1 MKHPVRLAAAV
12 TIAGLALWAAAR
24 WRAPHDPGGAIPWY
38 PTYPLALEA
47 SRAEDRPLLVYF
59 QASWCAVCRRL
70 EGESLSDPDVIRA
83 LAGWT
88 PVKLD
93 VEREKGLAERFQ
105 VAGVPALLL
114 LDKDQAVTAR
124 LWGFVDAPRLA
135 AALER

>member
-1 MKHPVRLAAAV
+1 MKPPVRLAAAI

-24 WRAPHDPGGAIPWY
+24 WRASQAPEGGIPWF

-47 SRAEDRPLLVYF
+47 ARESERPLLVYF

-70 EGESLSDPDVIRA
+70 EQETLSEPDVIRA
-83 LAGWT
+83 FAEWT

-93 VEREKGLAERFQ
+93 VDREKVLAERFQ

-114 LDKDQAVTAR
+114 LDERQAVTTR
-124 LWGFVDAPRLA
+124 LWGFIDAPRLA